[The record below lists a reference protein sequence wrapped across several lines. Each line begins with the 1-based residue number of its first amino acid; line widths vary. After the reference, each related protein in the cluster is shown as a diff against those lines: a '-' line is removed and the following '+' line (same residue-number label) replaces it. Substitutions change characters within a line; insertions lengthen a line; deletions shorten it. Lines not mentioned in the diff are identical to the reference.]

1 MDFPRKRHGSKQNGL
16 AGPARPR
23 RVTLERGWPRRF
35 IRANRQGPYAGR
47 VNFLA
52 HLYLARHSDD
62 AMLGAL
68 LGDFVGT
75 AGLER
80 YGAEVQREILLHRK
94 IDSFT
99 DRHPEVLHAKR
110 HFPEGRRRYA
120 GILLDVYFDHL
131 LARHWHRHHG
141 GDLDAFTTHFY
152 GVLLANLPALPP
164 RLQRIAPIM
173 AARDWLGSYR
183 DRDVVDHA
191 VTGIATRLSRNSEKL
206 VECLPILRR
215 HERDVEQ
222 RFQAFFPQL
231 QAYVQQTR
239 PEACEKGD
247 GGS

>member
-1 MDFPRKRHGSKQNGL
+1 
-16 AGPARPR
+16 
-23 RVTLERGWPRRF
+23 
-35 IRANRQGPYAGR
+35 

-62 AMLGAL
+62 AMLGGL

-75 AGLER
+75 AGLAH
-80 YGAEVQREILLHRK
+80 YNAQVQREILLHRK

-99 DRHPEVLHAKR
+99 DGHPEVLQAKR

-120 GILLDVYFDHL
+120 GILLDAYFDHL
-131 LARHWHRHHG
+131 LARDWHRHHG
-141 GDLDAFTTHFY
+141 GDLDAFTAHFY
-152 GVLLANLPALPP
+152 GVLLAHLPALPP

-183 DRDVVDHA
+183 DRDVVDRA
-191 VTGIATRLSRNSEKL
+191 VTGIATRLFRNSEKL

-215 HERDVEQ
+215 HEHDVEQ
-222 RFQAFFPQL
+222 RFEGFFAEL
-231 QAYVQQTR
+231 QAYVQR
-239 PEACEKGD
+239 IRAEVENGG